1 MPFQWLKTAGE
12 ALADFDSV
20 TDVDGDL
27 AAAAAAVK
35 IGTNGFEVTFD
46 NGTAAYGVLD
56 GSAIDRTQGTL
67 DFFYNPNSFSPG
79 ETGDIIF
86 GGLYPSAGTPMFD
99 IIIGKSATEYTIR
112 ARYLN
117 DAGTQPAVGGT
128 HTISSDMAWVHCRL
142 VFKRSTGA
150 GNDDGWAT
158 FYVVDNGTLYTYSST
173 GIDNDTRDWDF
184 MRMGMIGNFM
194 TGFGGSFYFDEV
206 KLAEEPLL
214 ITSFEPTWMDGAELR
229 AGRSD
234 DEPLAPST
242 AKFTQ
247 YFNGSLPPS
256 RYTADSYESRAS
268 YRFNPNNQTSF
279 MRIPSGGAQAGS
291 GVIETQWNTSLDSHW
306 FGFHMKWRS
315 LPAAQIQWMRGAAS
329 GFTDTSLR
337 MNTDGSISIVHNG
350 GTDNSG
356 AQVITVNTWY
366 QVSFTLGRNS
376 PIQIIVREV
385 GGSQAEVI
393 NLLASDNHP
402 NNLNLVVFGN
412 ESNATYDVLIDNF
425 VVDNQTESG
434 QPGDPFHLMGADYFI
449 RSLIPNGNGI
459 HQDQSPGAG
468 DGDYRDVDEVPHD
481 SLTTCW
487 TLNNGGDR
495 FTATLEPPG
504 GGVSDIFATMQS
516 VFLIS
521 GSFACAIQ
529 GSIRVGGAD
538 YDGPTTGIPT
548 GGNGWVSNDHLRL
561 VNPDTGIAWT
571 RSDLVGVELG
581 LEAITATSD
590 PKVTMMGLE
599 YLAIQRASRTQVYI
613 VG

>member
-1 MPFQWLKTAGE
+1 MPFQWLKTAYE

-35 IGTNGFEVTFD
+35 IGTNGFEITFD
-46 NGTAAYGVLD
+46 DKNVAYGVFD
-56 GSAIDRTQGTL
+56 GSAVDRTQAT
-67 DFFYNPNSFSPG
+67 FQQWFNPNSFSLDDTKNMNLVYFMPG
-79 ETGDIIF
+79 TGGNNAKIRISRS
-86 GGLYPSAGTPMFD
+86 GS
-99 IIIGKSATEYTIR
+99 SYTIR
-112 ARYLN
+112 FLVRT
-117 DAGTQPAVGGT
+117 DAGTFTGPSA
-128 HTISSDMAWVHCRL
+128 HTISSATTYIHARV
-142 VFKRSTGA
+142 VFQVSSGA
-150 GNDDGWAT
+150 GNDDGFAHL
-158 FYVVDNGTLYTYSST
+158 YIEDNGAAYTYSAT
-173 GIDNDTRDWDF
+173 GIDNDTRDWDTV
-184 MRMGMIGNFM
+184 RVGMNF
-194 TGFGGSFYFDEV
+194 TNSVGFGGSFYFDEV

-291 GVIETQWNTSLDSHW
+291 GVIETQWNTNLDSHW

-315 LPAAQIQWMRGAAS
+315 LPAAQIQWMRGLTS
-329 GFTDTSLR
+329 GFTNTSLR

-402 NNLNLVVFGN
+402 NSLNLVVFGN
-412 ESNATYDVLIDNF
+412 ESNATYDMLIDNF

-459 HQDQSPGAG
+459 HQDQSPVAG

-487 TLNNGGDR
+487 KLNNGGDR
-495 FTATLEPPG
+495 FTATLEPPE

-516 VFLIS
+516 VFLIG

-548 GGNGWVSNDHLRL
+548 DGNGWVSNDHLRL

-590 PKVTMMGLE
+590 PRVTMMGLE